1 MISQHPRVAAKLEA
15 ELEAA
20 GLLTT
25 PARPRPRA
33 LEFADLGALH
43 YLQAVI
49 KACRAAC
56 YNQFTQTSVLL
67 RF

>member
-20 GLLTT
+20 GLLVTR
-25 PARPRPRA
+25 ARPRPRA
-33 LEFADLGALH
+33 LEFTDLGALH

-49 KACRAAC
+49 KVCHASFDLS
-56 YNQFTQTSVLL
+56 Q
-67 RF
+67 